1 MVEQEREKHGID
13 KIRAI
18 SKIISKL
25 QKAAGGA
32 VRGLRDRSSFELI
45 FCVSDTGICGCDYG
59 GGNACDNL
67 EILRAYFGDR
77 NCGAAHGNC
86 AESDVAYVSVYADEP
101 DADHDVPK
109 AAYEESNL
117 L

>member
-1 MVEQEREKHGID
+1 MYLDGID
-13 KIRAI
+13 KILAT
-18 SKIISKL
+18 SKIISQL
-25 QKAAGGA
+25 QKAAGGT
-32 VRGLRDRSSFELI
+32 VRGLRDRSSFKLI
-45 FCVSDTGICGCDYG
+45 FCISDTGICGRDYSG
-59 GGNACDNL
+59 RNACDDL
-67 EILRAYFGDR
+67 EILRANSGDR

-109 AAYEESNL
+109 VAYEESNL

>member
-1 MVEQEREKHGID
+1 MDGID
-13 KIRAI
+13 KILAI
-18 SKIISKL
+18 SKIISQL

-45 FCVSDTGICGCDYG
+45 FCVSDTGICGYDYG

-67 EILRAYFGDR
+67 EILRAYSGDR

-86 AESDVAYVSVYADEP
+86 AESDVANVSVYADES

-109 AAYEESNL
+109 VAYEESNL